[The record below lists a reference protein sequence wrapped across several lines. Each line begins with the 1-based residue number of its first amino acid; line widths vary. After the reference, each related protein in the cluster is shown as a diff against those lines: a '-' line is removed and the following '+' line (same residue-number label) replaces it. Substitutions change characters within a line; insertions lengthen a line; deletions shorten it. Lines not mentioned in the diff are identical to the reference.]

1 MITLYLKPQNLISPG
16 MLLTSLCLH
25 GLLVMGVVL
34 FYGKA
39 ATFRKPADS
48 GVTRVKLV
56 ELKSGPPEMK
66 KVQSD
71 TAGTGPVLQEKEP
84 SQAEVKP
91 NDGPIARETVKPLAP
106 ALPVREVIPLKKRN
120 RTLQRVDVPKPRPS
134 KQAEDKEAEKKPETL
149 IEQRMAAIRQNVESR
164 RKDSQSHSAAEALQH
179 SQMSAGSV
187 RGQRGEP
194 GDLELVRWLG
204 QVRSQVNSHWSL
216 LRDGQHQPTVT
227 VIGVRISDQGHLIE
241 ASVDESSGD
250 QVFDRSAM
258 RAVHQAAP
266 FPPIPPAVKEKI
278 KTEGG
283 LALRF
288 TPGGIQ

>member
-1 MITLYLKPQNLISPG
+1 
-16 MLLTSLCLH
+16 
-25 GLLVMGVVL
+25 MGVVL

-39 ATFRKPADS
+39 TTFRKPADA

-56 ELKSGPPEMK
+56 ELKSGPPEIE

-71 TAGTGPVLQEKEP
+71 TASPGPVLQEKEP
-84 SQAEVKP
+84 AQAEVKP
-91 NDGPIARETVKPLAP
+91 NDEPIARETVKPLAP
-106 ALPVREVIPLKKRN
+106 ALAAREVIPLKKRN
-120 RTLQRVDVPKPRPS
+120 RTLQRVELPKPRTS
-134 KQAEDKEAEKKPETL
+134 KQAEDKDAEKKPETR
-149 IEQRMAAIRQNVESR
+149 IEQRLAAIRQNVESR
-164 RKDSQSHSAAEALQH
+164 RKDSQSHSAADAPQH
-179 SQMSAGSV
+179 SQTSTGSV

-194 GDLELVRWLG
+194 GELELIRWLD

-227 VIGVRISDQGHLIE
+227 VIGVRISDEGHLIE
-241 ASVDESSGD
+241 ASVEESSGD
-250 QVFDRSAM
+250 QVLDRSAM

-266 FPPIPPAVKEKI
+266 FPPIPPVVKEKI
-278 KTEGG
+278 RTEGG